1 MELFHVLNRGVDG
14 RKIFLDS
21 RDYARFVHDLFEFND
36 TAPAQ
41 EYNRIDNV
49 GRTTSHIRERLVD
62 LHGWTLMKNHF
73 HLLLSERV
81 EGGLTLFLRKMTGY
95 ARYFNERHER
105 KGVLFQARTKKIL
118 IERHEHF
125 LYVLHYLHLNPLDYL
140 AGAKGWRMRDKE
152 RIESVP
158 SALEYL
164 QNYRW
169 SSYPDYCGM
178 RNFPSLI
185 TKDLFG
191 QPHGA
196 YEESVQEYL
205 RDCDGLDLDFSDLE

>member
-1 MELFHVLNRGVDG
+1 
-14 RKIFLDS
+14 
-21 RDYARFVHDLFEFND
+21 
-36 TAPAQ
+36 
-41 EYNRIDNV
+41 
-49 GRTTSHIRERLVD
+49 
-62 LHGWTLMKNHF
+62 MKNHF

-81 EGGLTLFLRKMTGY
+81 ENGITLFLRKMTGY

-105 KGVLFQARTKKIL
+105 KGVLFQARTKKVL

-140 AGAKGWRMRDKE
+140 TGAKDWRVRDKGQVE
-152 RIESVP
+152 NVRE
-158 SALEYL
+158 ALEYL

-169 SSYPDYCGM
+169 SSYLDYCGT

-191 QPHGA
+191 HPRGA
-196 YEESVQEYL
+196 YEKSVCEYL
-205 RDCDGLDLDFSDLE
+205 TDCTEFNLDLSSLE